1 MFRNWRNKKRT
12 QKKKITEKHQNN
24 FNLIAS
30 FCLCLLFRTIEYW
43 FFTFSLGHCKKTTHQ
58 QRVGCSS
65 LSFFSFFSIFISWS
79 GYKAKAKAKAMHSQ
93 KDHVCPVN
101 IKCICVF
108 VFVDS
113 WMENIVYSN
122 HISIVVYN
130 MVNFKRLLGRSVA
143 RISEWSDNVWS
154 LGKHHVQRIRR
165 YYFTIKYVSAD
176 RQKKKL
182 NST

>member
-1 MFRNWRNKKRT
+1 MWLENHRWINFQACIHRQKYLQCSKIGGMKRE
-12 QKKKITEKHQNN
+12 QKKITEKHQYN

-43 FFTFSLGHCKKTTHQ
+43 FFTFSLGHCKKQHTNSGL
-58 QRVGCSS
+58 VV
-65 LSFFSFFSIFISWS
+65 LLFFSIFISWS

-108 VFVDS
+108 VFVFVDS

-130 MVNFKRLLGRSVA
+130 MVNFKRSLVSVSGLTMFGRSENTMFNESVDI
-143 RISEWSDNVWS
+143 ISP
-154 LGKHHVQRIRR
+154 
-165 YYFTIKYVSAD
+165 
-176 RQKKKL
+176 
-182 NST
+182 